1 MTEIVILSSSSDFS
15 EAAKKQLLA
24 LHYKFLNHQRNS
36 LHIEKAVVPDLSVEK
51 LMAGNRVAV
60 AVEGGSPVGY
70 CLYRIIGGVL
80 KIRTMF
86 VSEAFRRRGFMTAML
101 NTLGVKE
108 VFHCIH
114 AGVFAKEEPAVT
126 FFKAQGF
133 NTTAS
138 RDGEWLEVE
147 KFIIPDEIKA
157 ETTLAVA

>member
-24 LHYKFLNHQRNS
+24 LHYKFLNHQRNT
-36 LHIEKAVVPDLSVEK
+36 LHIDKAVVPELSIEK

-60 AVEGGSPVGY
+60 AMESGSPVGY

-86 VSEAFRRRGFMTAML
+86 VSEAYRRRGFMTQILDA
-101 NTLGVKE
+101 LGSKE
-108 VFHCIH
+108 TFHRIH

-126 FFKAQGF
+126 FFKARDF
-133 NTTAS
+133 NCVPS
-138 RDGEWLEVE
+138 RDGDWLEVD
-147 KFIIPDEIKA
+147 KFIISDEIKA
-157 ETTLAVA
+157 EGTLAVA